1 MKMIIISAVLT
12 LCLAF
17 GHAQELHWEGKTFEL
32 RNVTATIV
40 DFRGERVL
48 KVERDLQALPFDEK
62 NLASTVDEPTFVKL
76 KDFDLRNGVIE
87 VRVLSTIQQ
96 PSPFAGARGF
106 IGLAFRINGNDSA
119 YESIYL
125 RPSLGRSDNQFSRN
139 HSVQYYA
146 YPDFKFDRLR
156 REAPGKY
163 ETYADIDLNE
173 WITLRLEVNDN
184 KVELFINGQKNPSFI
199 VADMLGT
206 TSHGQIGLWVDIATT
221 GYFKDL
227 KVFQR

>member
-1 MKMIIISAVLT
+1 MKTIIFSAVLT
-12 LCLAF
+12 LF
-17 GHAQELHWEGKTFEL
+17 GGYSYAQDLLWEGKKLEL
-32 RNVTATIV
+32 RNVNAAIV
-40 DFRGERVL
+40 DFRGEQVL

-87 VRVLSTIQQ
+87 VKVLSTIQQ

-125 RPSLGRSDNQFSRN
+125 RPSLGRADNQFSRN

-146 YPDFKFDRLR
+146 YPDYKFDRLR

-184 KVELFINGQKNPSFI
+184 KAELFINGQKNPSFI
-199 VADMLGT
+199 VTEMLGT

-221 GYFKDL
+221 GYFKEL